1 MHASQLKAIGRTY
14 HTVKHLRPEQ
24 ILGRG
29 WYALYRPRPDL
40 GPAPSIWPTA
50 GLWIKP
56 AAGPVGMTAADRCRF
71 LNQERR
77 LVFPGCWNDPAC
89 DRLWLYNLHYFDDL
103 NAREAEDRL
112 EWHRNLIHRWIAEN
126 PPGSGTGWE
135 PYPTA
140 LRIVNWIK
148 WSLAGNALHT
158 KWRHSLAVQA
168 RWLARHMEWHLGG
181 NHLWSDAK
189 ALVFAG
195 LFFEGEEAR
204 AWLDRGMAVLARQI
218 PVQILPDGGH
228 FERSPMYHALAV
240 EDLLD
245 LVNLARTYANALPS
259 KHRGFAAGWPELAA
273 GMRRY
278 LALLGHPDGGIA
290 FFNDAAFGVAPPLA
304 DLEHYAAR
312 LGLAPVDG
320 PAEGLTHLGD
330 AGYIRVADKEAVAL
344 LDVAPVGP
352 DDLPGHAHADTL
364 SFELSLFGRR
374 VIVNSGTSEY
384 GAGPERQ
391 RQRGTPAHTTVT
403 VDDADSSEVW
413 SGFRVARRAR
423 PFGLWIESGA
433 NGLKVS
439 CSHDGYTRLSGK
451 PAHRRFWHF
460 TPGALKVTD
469 TVDGRFRTARARF
482 HFHPDFVVKG
492 HSDTFAAGWNGHRQ
506 VEIRVAGGD
515 AAIQPSTWHPA
526 FGKSVPNQ
534 CLEIVFAGDKVET
547 VFRWREKFR
556 YGDLAF

>member
-1 MHASQLKAIGRTY
+1 MQASQLKTIGRTY

-24 ILGRG
+24 ILWRG
-29 WYALYRPRPDL
+29 WYGLYRPRPALTDA
-40 GPAPSIWPTA
+40 PAIWPTA
-50 GLWIKP
+50 GRWAAPPAKP
-56 AAGPVGMTAADRCRF
+56 LSLMAPDRCRF
-71 LNQERR
+71 LNREQSIAS
-77 LVFPGCWNDPAC
+77 PDCWNDATC
-89 DRLWLYNLHYFDDL
+89 GKLWLYHLHYFDDL
-103 NAREAEDRL
+103 NAPEAEDRL
-112 EWHRNLIHRWIAEN
+112 EWHRRLIHRWIAEN
-126 PPGSGTGWE
+126 PPGTGTGWE

-168 RWLARHMEWHLGG
+168 RWLARNMEWHLGG

-204 AWLDRGMAVLARQI
+204 AWLDRGLAVLAREMT
-218 PVQILPDGGH
+218 VQILPDGGH
-228 FERSPMYHALAV
+228 FERSPMYHALAL

-245 LVNLARTYANALPS
+245 LVNLTRTYRNALPDN
-259 KHRGFAAGWPELAA
+259 HIEFIAGWPAITA
-273 GMRRY
+273 TMRLY

-290 FFNDAAFGVAPPLA
+290 FFNDAAFGVAPSLA
-304 DLEHYAAR
+304 DLERYAAR
-312 LGLAPVDG
+312 LGLAAVDSPPG
-320 PAEGLTHLGD
+320 GLTHLGD
-330 AGYIRVADKEAVAL
+330 AGYIRMADKDAVAL

-384 GAGPERQ
+384 GSDAERL
-391 RQRGTPAHTTVT
+391 RQRGTAAHNTV
-403 VDDADSSEVW
+403 VVNDVDSSEVW

-423 PFGLWIESGA
+423 PFGLWIESGEQKM
-433 NGLKVS
+433 KVS
-439 CSHDGYTRLSGK
+439 CSHDGYTRLFGK
-451 PAHRRFWHF
+451 PVHRRYWQF
-460 TPGALKVTD
+460 TPGTLKVTD
-469 TVDGRFRTARARF
+469 TVDGRFKTARARF
-482 HFHPDFVVKG
+482 HFHPDFVIKG
-492 HSDTFAAGWNGHRQ
+492 HSGKFAAGFNGHRQ

-515 AAIQPSTWHPA
+515 AAIQPSTWHPE

-534 CLEIVFAGDKVET
+534 CLEIVFGGDKVET
-547 VFRWREKFR
+547 LFAWR
-556 YGDLAF
+556 L